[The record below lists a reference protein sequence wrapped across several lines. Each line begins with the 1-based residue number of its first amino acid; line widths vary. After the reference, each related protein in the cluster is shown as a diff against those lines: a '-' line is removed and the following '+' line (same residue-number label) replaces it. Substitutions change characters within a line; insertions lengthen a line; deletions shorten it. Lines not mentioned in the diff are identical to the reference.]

1 MTTTREMARDIYTK
15 RDDDDD
21 DMAATT
27 TTRDSTA
34 AHSTHTRVAA
44 ECGTLLLIRVILQ

>member
-1 MTTTREMARDIYTK
+1 MTTTRETARDTK

-21 DMAATT
+21 MTATT